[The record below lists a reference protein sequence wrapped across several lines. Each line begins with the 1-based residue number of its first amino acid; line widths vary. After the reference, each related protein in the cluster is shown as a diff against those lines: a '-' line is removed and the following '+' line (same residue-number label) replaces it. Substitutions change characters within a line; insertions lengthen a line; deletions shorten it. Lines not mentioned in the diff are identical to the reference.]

1 MTRPAS
7 ALERNLG
14 YRFRDEALL
23 LAALTPP
30 WLKQGPNNQRLEFLG
45 DSVLALCVSL
55 LVYREHPDWPEGSL
69 TKLRGLMICADALH
83 AWAEALGVELAAE
96 PDLGSRKKSHAT
108 HRNALADAMEALL
121 AAMYL
126 DLEAQGEVPVPK
138 VLALVERRFLAQIRS
153 AYVGI
158 WESRDSKTTL
168 QERGAVLGLAPPA
181 YELLEQSGPDHAPTF
196 RVRATLGAFEAEAS
210 AGTVKRA
217 QAEAA
222 RLLLG
227 ILPAA
232 GKHPSGEGVK
242 LHRHGP

>member
-1 MTRPAS
+1 MTPRPAS
-7 ALERNLG
+7 ALELNLG
-14 YRFRDEALL
+14 YQFRDAALL
-23 LAALTPP
+23 QAALTPP
-30 WLKQGPNNQRLEFLG
+30 WLKQGSNNQRLEFLG

-83 AWAEALGVELAAE
+83 AWAEDLGVTLAAE
-96 PDLGSRKKSHAT
+96 PDLGSRRKSHAT

-126 DLEAQGEVPVPK
+126 DLEARGEVPLSK
-138 VLALVERRFLAQIRS
+138 VLALVERRFLKQIR
-153 AYVGI
+153 AAFVGI
-158 WESRDSKTTL
+158 WEAKDSKTTL

-196 RVRATLGAFEAEAS
+196 KVRATLGAFVKEAS

-222 RLLLG
+222 RLLLE
-227 ILPAA
+227 ILPGS
-232 GKHPSGEGVK
+232 GKASS
-242 LHRHGP
+242 